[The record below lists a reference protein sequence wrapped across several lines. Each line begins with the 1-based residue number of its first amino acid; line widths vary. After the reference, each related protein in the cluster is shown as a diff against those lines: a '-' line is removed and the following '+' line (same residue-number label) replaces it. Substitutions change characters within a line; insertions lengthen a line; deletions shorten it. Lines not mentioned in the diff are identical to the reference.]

1 MMDAAFAQTVLEH
14 SPDALLLLA
23 PDGSITFLNSAAE
36 QLFGYS
42 RTQLL
47 GADYSLLLAEASRGD
62 FHAFLAGLSTNSSEA
77 TAGTRMPFAGAG
89 RRGDASVFPLEITCA
104 ALPPS
109 AGTAGD
115 GGAVAL
121 SVRPA
126 ASSPLAGA
134 AGGAFPGREHDGGTS
149 AGGTSAGGGSAN
161 GGPANGG
168 PAGSSTGGAG
178 DLAVNPSAGGGLAG
192 GAPAGA
198 VWAAASRAA
207 SAAAAARR
215 RTFGPLESL
224 LIPSTTGLLPR
235 LTPVEQDDQLKAAV
249 LRDTLTGLPNGTL
262 FNERLAAA
270 LRRPDPLDVLL
281 LNVDDFKSYNDMLG
295 RSAADELLVEV
306 ASRLRNCV
314 RPHDT
319 VARLGGDEFAILL
332 TECLNVGAVAKRIS
346 ESLYTPARVGGSV
359 VRPAVSMGL
368 ASRTAQM
375 HDGAELLRQADSALA
390 AAKAAGKNT
399 WLQFRP
405 EMLATAAQ
413 KEQGETGLR
422 QAVELGQISVHYQ
435 PVVSPGLGAVVQFE
449 AFARWERHGRLVPP
463 NQFLPVAEQSG
474 LIREIGDEVLRR
486 ACAEIRPWLAGDAA
500 YSVAVNV
507 SGLQFQHREFA
518 TDVLDILVSTG
529 VHPRQ
534 LMLELTESV
543 FFDAGSDVLR
553 QLRQLRQAGVR
564 IAMDDFGTGYSTL
577 GRLKELPLDKVKI
590 DRSFVAMIKTG
601 KEHLPFF
608 RTMINTAQELGLK
621 VTAEGIET
629 PVQAKYLMDLGC
641 DSLQGYLFAKPA
653 PASDLAGTMESAL
666 TAIDK
671 VEAPG

>member
-1 MMDAAFAQTVLEH
+1 MDAAFAQTVLEH

-23 PDGSITFLNSAAE
+23 PDGSITFLNTAAE

-42 RTQLL
+42 RAQLL
-47 GADYSLLLAEASRGD
+47 GADYRLLLTEASREG
-62 FHAFLAGLSTNSSEA
+62 FHQVLAGLERPADAART
-77 TAGTRMPFAGAG
+77 PFTGAG
-89 RRGDASVFPLEITCA
+89 RRGDASEFPLEITCS
-104 ALPPS
+104 ALPPAPGAGGAAAP
-109 AGTAGD
+109 AGTI
-115 GGAVAL
+115 AVAI
-121 SVRPA
+121 RPA
-126 ASSPLAGA
+126 AGRGQHALGAQSGAAQSAANRSPVLPDGGTPAGA
-134 AGGAFPGREHDGGTS
+134 AA
-149 AGGTSAGGGSAN
+149 
-161 GGPANGG
+161 
-168 PAGSSTGGAG
+168 
-178 DLAVNPSAGGGLAG
+178 
-192 GAPAGA
+192 AGA
-198 VWAAASRAA
+198 AP
-207 SAAAAARR
+207 RR
-215 RTFGPLESL
+215 RTFSELEAEL
-224 LIPSTTGLLPR
+224 VPGTTGVLPR
-235 LTPVEQDDQLKAAV
+235 LSAAEQDDQLKAAV

-262 FNERLAAA
+262 FNERLGAA
-270 LRRPDPLDVLL
+270 LRRPEPVDVLL

-319 VARLGGDEFAILL
+319 VARLGGDEFVVLL
-332 TECLNVGAVAKRIS
+332 TECLNAGAVAKRIS
-346 ESLYTPARVGGSV
+346 ESLYVPARVGGSL
-359 VRPAVSMGL
+359 VRPGVSMGL
-368 ASRTAQM
+368 ASKTPQTL
-375 HDGAELLRQADSALA
+375 DGAELLRQADSAMT

-405 EMLATAAQ
+405 EMLNTAAH
-413 KEQGETGLR
+413 KAQGETGLR

-449 AFARWERHGRLVPP
+449 AFARWERHGKLVPP

-474 LIREIGDEVLRR
+474 LIREIGDEVMRR

-507 SGLQFQHREFA
+507 SGLQFQQRDFA
-518 TDVLDILVSTG
+518 TDVLGIVASTG
-529 VHPRQ
+529 VNPRQ

-543 FFDAGSDVLR
+543 FFDADSDVLR
-553 QLRQLRQAGVR
+553 QLAQLREAGVR

-577 GRLKELPLDKVKI
+577 GRLKELPLDNVKI

-608 RTMINTAQELGLK
+608 RTMINAAQNLGLK

-629 PVQAKYLMDLGC
+629 PAQAKYLMDLGC

-671 VEAPG
+671 VEAAG

>member
-1 MMDAAFAQTVLEH
+1 MDAAFAQTVLEH
-14 SPDALLLLA
+14 SPDALLLLG
-23 PDGSITFLNSAAE
+23 PDGSIAFLNTAAE

-42 RTQLL
+42 RAQLL
-47 GADYSLLLAEASRGD
+47 GADYSMLLAESARED
-62 FHAFLAGLSTNSSEA
+62 FHKVLAGLEGG
-77 TAGTRMPFAGAG
+77 AGRTPFTGAG
-89 RRGDASVFPLEITCA
+89 RRGDASEFPVQITCA
-104 ALPPS
+104 ALPAAP
-109 AGTAGD
+109 GTAGTVAVSVRPGVPARPGATPPATPHD
-115 GGAVAL
+115 GGAT
-121 SVRPA
+121 
-126 ASSPLAGA
+126 AG
-134 AGGAFPGREHDGGTS
+134 
-149 AGGTSAGGGSAN
+149 
-161 GGPANGG
+161 
-168 PAGSSTGGAG
+168 
-178 DLAVNPSAGGGLAG
+178 
-192 GAPAGA
+192 
-198 VWAAASRAA
+198 
-207 SAAAAARR
+207 AAAAAAAPRR
-215 RTFGPLESL
+215 RTFGSLEAEL
-224 LIPSTTGLLPR
+224 VPGTTGVLPR
-235 LTPVEQDDQLKAAV
+235 LTPAEHDDQLKAAV

-270 LRRPDPLDVLL
+270 LRRPDPVDVLL
-281 LNVDDFKSYNDMLG
+281 INVDDFKSYNDMLG

-319 VARLGGDEFAILL
+319 VARLGGDEFVVLL
-332 TECLNVGAVAKRIS
+332 TECLNAGAVAKRIS
-346 ESLYTPARVGGSV
+346 ESLYVPARIGGSM

-368 ASRTAQM
+368 AAKTPET
-375 HDGAELLRQADSALA
+375 HDGAELLRQADSAMT

-405 EMLATAAQ
+405 EMLNTAAN
-413 KEQGETGLR
+413 KAQGETGLR

-449 AFARWERHGRLVPP
+449 AFARWERHGKLVPP

-474 LIREIGDEVLRR
+474 LIREIGDEVMRR

-507 SGLQFQHREFA
+507 SGLQFQHRDFA
-518 TDVLDILVSTG
+518 TDVLGIVASTG
-529 VHPRQ
+529 VDPRQ

-543 FFDAGSDVLR
+543 FFDADSDVLR
-553 QLRQLRQAGVR
+553 QLAQLREAGVR

-608 RTMINTAQELGLK
+608 RTMINAAQNLGLK

-629 PVQAKYLMDLGC
+629 PAQAKYLMDLGC

-671 VEAPG
+671 VEAAG